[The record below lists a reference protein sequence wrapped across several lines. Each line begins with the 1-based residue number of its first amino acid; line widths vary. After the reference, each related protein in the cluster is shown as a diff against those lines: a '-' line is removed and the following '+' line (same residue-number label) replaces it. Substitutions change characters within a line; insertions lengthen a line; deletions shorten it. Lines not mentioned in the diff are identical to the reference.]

1 MADDVLRHLH
11 LGFIR
16 LHILYHADKES
27 ICGTELMEE
36 LGEHGYDVGP
46 GTIYPMLHQMQSAG
60 LLAATSEVVNGKRRN
75 NFRATAAGRKL
86 RLKGRGIPGSTP
98 GDLYV
103 VLQIAVPPAD
113 TDAAAAFYR
122 NMAEQFKSFDP
133 RAKPGV

>member
-86 RLKGRGIPGSTP
+86 LGHARTKLRELAGE
-98 GDLYV
+98 
-103 VLQIAVPPAD
+103 VLD
-113 TDAAAAFYR
+113 DKDA
-122 NMAEQFKSFDP
+122 
-133 RAKPGV
+133 RAKRR